1 MDKRNFIK
9 TLGALSLSPLAS
21 ANRFNKLELISD
33 KLPYIKNDEKL
44 WETVRSHF
52 TLKNEYINLES
63 GYYNIIPNP
72 VLNHFIDHVKHVNI
86 EGSYY
91 MRNSLNDDKDRVTLE
106 LSELVGSTPDQIA
119 ITRNA
124 TESLDLIIS
133 GFPWKKGDEAI
144 YAKQDYGTMKEMFEQ
159 ISNRYG
165 VVNKIISIPNH
176 PKNDKEIVSLYE
188 SQITRKTKL
197 IMVCHMINITGQILP
212 IKKICKM
219 AHSYGVEVMVDGA
232 HCVGHFNFSIDEL
245 NCDYYGSSLHK
256 WLATPLGAG
265 LLYVNKKST
274 HKIWPLLANG
284 NINKKD
290 IKRLNHIGTH
300 PVHTDLAISNSIDY
314 LNWIGIERKEKRMRF
329 LQRYWSDKLR
339 NQKNI
344 LVNTPEDI
352 SRSCGIGNVGVT
364 NISPS
369 QMSNLLFDKYN
380 IFTVAIDYANVKGC
394 RISPNIFTTTKE
406 LDKFVDAVK
415 EISKTLT

>member
-1 MDKRNFIK
+1 MDKRRFIK
-9 TLGALSLSPLAS
+9 SLGALSFSPLIF
-21 ANRFNKLELISD
+21 ANELTDFKPIS
-33 KLPYIKNDEKL
+33 KTLPFINNEDEL
-44 WETVRSHF
+44 WKTVRSHY
-52 TLKNEYINLES
+52 TLKEEYINLES

-72 VLNHFIDHVKHVNI
+72 ILEHFINHVKHVNI
-86 EGSYY
+86 EGSFY
-91 MRNSLNDDKDRVTLE
+91 MRKDLNKNKDRVTGE
-106 LSELVGSTPDQIA
+106 LANLVGSSPDQIA

-124 TESLDLIIS
+124 TESLDLVIS

-165 VVNKIISIPNH
+165 VVNKVISVPNH
-176 PKNDKEIVSLYE
+176 PKNDEEIVSLYE
-188 SQITRKTKL
+188 SQITSRTKL

-212 IKKICKM
+212 IKKICEM
-219 AHSYGVEVMVDGA
+219 AHKYGVEVMVDGA
-232 HCVGHFNFSIDEL
+232 HCVGHFDFSIDDF

-265 LLYVNKKST
+265 LLYVNKNKT

-284 NINKKD
+284 NTNKSD

-314 LNWIGIERKEKRMRF
+314 LEWIGMERKENRMRF

-339 NQKNI
+339 NVKNVI
-344 LVNTPEDI
+344 VNTPLDI
-352 SRSCGIGNVGVT
+352 DRSCGIGNVGLT
-364 NISPS
+364 NMTPS
-369 QMSNLLFDKYN
+369 KMEDLLFKKYK

-406 LDKFVDAVK
+406 LDSFVEAVK
-415 EISKTLT
+415 ELSLV

>member
-1 MDKRNFIK
+1 MDKRRFIK
-9 TLGALSLSPLAS
+9 SLGALSFSPLIF
-21 ANRFNKLELISD
+21 ANELTDFKPISKTLQFINNED
-33 KLPYIKNDEKL
+33 KLWK
-44 WETVRSHF
+44 TVRSHY
-52 TLKNEYINLES
+52 TLKEEYINLES

-72 VLNHFIDHVKHVNI
+72 ILEHFINHVKHVNI
-86 EGSYY
+86 EGSFY
-91 MRNSLNDDKDRVTLE
+91 MRKDLNKNKDRVTNE
-106 LSELVGSTPDQIA
+106 LANLVGSSPDQIA

-124 TESLDLIIS
+124 TESLDLVIS

-165 VVNKIISIPNH
+165 VVNKVISVPNH
-176 PKNDKEIVSLYE
+176 PKNDEEIVSLYE
-188 SQITRKTKL
+188 SQITSKTKL

-212 IKKICKM
+212 IKKICEM
-219 AHSYGVEVMVDGA
+219 AHNYGVEVMVDGA
-232 HCVGHFNFSIDEL
+232 HCVGHFDFSIDDF

-265 LLYVNKKST
+265 LLYVNKNKT

-284 NINKKD
+284 NTNKSD

-314 LNWIGIERKEKRMRF
+314 LKWIGMERKEKRMRF

-339 NQKNI
+339 NVKNVI
-344 LVNTPEDI
+344 VNTPLDI
-352 SRSCGIGNVGVT
+352 DRSCGIGNVGLT
-364 NISPS
+364 NMSPS
-369 QMSNLLFDKYN
+369 KMEDLLFQKYK

-406 LDKFVDAVK
+406 LDIFVEAVK
-415 EISKTLT
+415 ELSLV

>member
-1 MDKRNFIK
+1 MDKRRFIK
-9 TLGALSLSPLAS
+9 SLGALSFSPLIF
-21 ANRFNKLELISD
+21 ANELTDFKPISKTLPFINNED
-33 KLPYIKNDEKL
+33 KLWK
-44 WETVRSHF
+44 TVRSHY
-52 TLKNEYINLES
+52 TLKEEYINLES

-72 VLNHFIDHVKHVNI
+72 ILEHFINHVKHVNI
-86 EGSYY
+86 EGSFY
-91 MRNSLNDDKDRVTLE
+91 MRKDLNKNKDRVTSE
-106 LSELVGSTPDQIA
+106 LANLVGSSPDQIA

-124 TESLDLIIS
+124 TESLDLVIS

-165 VVNKIISIPNH
+165 VVNKVISVPNH
-176 PKNDKEIVSLYE
+176 PKNDEEIVSLYE
-188 SQITRKTKL
+188 SQITSKTKL

-212 IKKICKM
+212 IKKICEM
-219 AHSYGVEVMVDGA
+219 AHKHGVEVMVDGA
-232 HCVGHFNFSIDEL
+232 HCVGHFDFSIDDF

-265 LLYVNKKST
+265 LLYVNKNKT

-284 NINKKD
+284 NTNKSD

-314 LNWIGIERKEKRMRF
+314 LKWIGMERKENRMRF

-339 NQKNI
+339 NVKNVI
-344 LVNTPEDI
+344 VNTPLDI
-352 SRSCGIGNVGVT
+352 DRSCGIGNVGLT
-364 NISPS
+364 NMSPS
-369 QMSNLLFDKYN
+369 KMEDLLFKKYK

-406 LDKFVDAVK
+406 LDSFVEAVK
-415 EISKTLT
+415 ELSLV

>member
-1 MDKRNFIK
+1 MDKRRFIK
-9 TLGALSLSPLAS
+9 SLGALSFSPFIFAD
-21 ANRFNKLELISD
+21 ELTDFKPISKTLPFINNED
-33 KLPYIKNDEKL
+33 KLWK
-44 WETVRSHF
+44 TVRSHY
-52 TLKNEYINLES
+52 TLKEEYINLES

-72 VLNHFIDHVKHVNI
+72 ILEHFINHVKHVNI
-86 EGSYY
+86 EGSFY
-91 MRNSLNDDKDRVTLE
+91 MRKDLNKNKDRVTSE
-106 LSELVGSTPDQIA
+106 LANLVGSSPDQIA

-124 TESLDLIIS
+124 TESLDLVIS

-159 ISNRYG
+159 ISSRYG
-165 VVNKIISIPNH
+165 VVNKVISVPNH
-176 PKNDKEIVSLYE
+176 PKNDEEIVSLYE
-188 SQITRKTKL
+188 SQITSKTKL

-212 IKKICKM
+212 IKKICEM
-219 AHSYGVEVMVDGA
+219 AHNYGVEVMVDGA
-232 HCVGHFNFSIDEL
+232 HCVGHFDFSIDDF

-265 LLYVNKKST
+265 LLYVNKNKT

-284 NINKKD
+284 NTNKSD

-314 LNWIGIERKEKRMRF
+314 LKWIGMERKEKRMRF

-339 NQKNI
+339 NVKNVI
-344 LVNTPEDI
+344 VNTPLDI
-352 SRSCGIGNVGVT
+352 DRSCGIGNVGLT
-364 NISPS
+364 NMSPS
-369 QMSNLLFDKYN
+369 KMEDLLFQKYK

-406 LDKFVDAVK
+406 LDSFVEAVK
-415 EISKTLT
+415 ELSLV

>member
-1 MDKRNFIK
+1 MDKRRFIK
-9 TLGALSLSPLAS
+9 SLGALSFSPLIF
-21 ANRFNKLELISD
+21 ANELTDFKPISKTLPFINNED
-33 KLPYIKNDEKL
+33 KLWK
-44 WETVRSHF
+44 TVRSHY
-52 TLKNEYINLES
+52 TLKEEYINLES

-72 VLNHFIDHVKHVNI
+72 ILEHFINHVKHVNI
-86 EGSYY
+86 EGSFY
-91 MRNSLNDDKDRVTLE
+91 MRKDLNKNKDRVTSE
-106 LSELVGSTPDQIA
+106 LANLVGSSPDQIA

-124 TESLDLIIS
+124 TESLDLVIS

-165 VVNKIISIPNH
+165 VVNKVISVPNH
-176 PKNDKEIVSLYE
+176 PKNDEEIVSLYE
-188 SQITRKTKL
+188 SQITSKTKL

-212 IKKICKM
+212 IKKICEM
-219 AHSYGVEVMVDGA
+219 AHKYGVEVMVDGA
-232 HCVGHFNFSIDEL
+232 HCVGHFDFSIDDF

-265 LLYVNKKST
+265 LLYVNKNKT

-284 NINKKD
+284 NTNKSD

-314 LNWIGIERKEKRMRF
+314 LKWIGMERKENRMRF

-339 NQKNI
+339 NVKNVI
-344 LVNTPEDI
+344 VNTPLDI
-352 SRSCGIGNVGVT
+352 DRSCGIGNVGLT
-364 NISPS
+364 NMSPS
-369 QMSNLLFDKYN
+369 KMEDLLFKKYK

-406 LDKFVDAVK
+406 LDSFVEAVK
-415 EISKTLT
+415 ELSLV

>member
-1 MDKRNFIK
+1 MDKRRFIK
-9 TLGALSLSPLAS
+9 SLGALSFSPLISAS
-21 ANRFNKLELISD
+21 ELSDFKPIS
-33 KLPYIKNDEKL
+33 KNLPFINNEDEL
-44 WETVRSHF
+44 WKTVRSHY
-52 TLKNEYINLES
+52 TLKDEYINLES

-72 VLNHFIDHVKHVNI
+72 ILDHFISHVKHVNI

-91 MRNSLNDDKDRVTLE
+91 MRKDLNKNKDRVTSE
-106 LSELVGSTPDQIA
+106 LASLVGSTPDQIA

-124 TESLDLIIS
+124 TESLDLVIS

-159 ISNRYG
+159 ISDRYG
-165 VVNKIISIPNH
+165 VVNKIISVPNH
-176 PKNDKEIVSLYE
+176 PKNDEEIVSLYE
-188 SQITRKTKL
+188 GQITSKTKL

-212 IKKICKM
+212 IKKICEM

-232 HCVGHFNFSIDEL
+232 HCVGHFDFSIDEF

-265 LLYVNKKST
+265 LLYVNKNKT
-274 HKIWPLLANG
+274 HRIWPLLANG
-284 NINKKD
+284 NTDKTD

-314 LNWIGIERKEKRMRF
+314 LKWIGMERKEKRMRF

-339 NQKNI
+339 NVKNVI
-344 LVNTPEDI
+344 VNTPKDI
-352 SRSCGIGNVGVT
+352 ERSCGIGNVGLT
-364 NISPS
+364 NMSPS
-369 QMSNLLFDKYN
+369 RMEDLLFEKYN

-394 RISPNIFTTTKE
+394 RISPNIFTTTEE
-406 LDKFVDAVK
+406 LDTFVKAVK
-415 EISKTLT
+415 EMALV

>member
-1 MDKRNFIK
+1 MDKRRFIK
-9 TLGALSLSPLAS
+9 SLGALSFSPLIS
-21 ANRFNKLELISD
+21 ANQLSDFKPISKILPVINNEDELWD
-33 KLPYIKNDEKL
+33 
-44 WETVRSHF
+44 TVRSHY
-52 TLKNEYINLES
+52 TLKEEYINLES

-72 VLNHFIDHVKHVNI
+72 ILEHFINHVKHVNI
-86 EGSYY
+86 EGSFY
-91 MRNSLNDDKDRVTLE
+91 MRKNLNKNKDRVTSE
-106 LSELVGSTPDQIA
+106 LANLVGSTPDQIA

-124 TESLDLIIS
+124 TESLDLVIS

-165 VVNKIISIPNH
+165 VVNKVISVPNH
-176 PKNDKEIVSLYE
+176 PKNDDEIVSLYE
-188 SQITRKTKL
+188 SQITNKTKL

-212 IKKICKM
+212 IKKICEM
-219 AHSYGVEVMVDGA
+219 AHNYGVEVMVDGA
-232 HCVGHFNFSIDEL
+232 HCVGHFDFSIDDF

-265 LLYVNKKST
+265 LLYVNKNKT

-284 NINKKD
+284 NTNKSD

-314 LNWIGIERKEKRMRF
+314 LKWIGMERKEKRMRF

-339 NQKNI
+339 NVKNI
-344 LVNTPEDI
+344 IVNTPLDI
-352 SRSCGIGNVGVT
+352 DRSCGIGNVGLT
-364 NISPS
+364 NMSPS
-369 QMSNLLFDKYN
+369 KMEDLLFEKYK

-406 LDKFVDAVK
+406 LDSFVDAVK
-415 EISKTLT
+415 ELSLV

>member
-1 MDKRNFIK
+1 MDKRRFIK
-9 TLGALSLSPLAS
+9 SLGALSFSPLIF
-21 ANRFNKLELISD
+21 ANELSDFKPISKTLPFINNED
-33 KLPYIKNDEKL
+33 KLWK
-44 WETVRSHF
+44 TVRSHY
-52 TLKNEYINLES
+52 TLKEEYINLES

-72 VLNHFIDHVKHVNI
+72 ILEHFINHVKHVNI
-86 EGSYY
+86 EGSFY
-91 MRNSLNDDKDRVTLE
+91 MRKDLNKNKDRVTSE
-106 LSELVGSTPDQIA
+106 LANLVGSSPDQIA

-124 TESLDLIIS
+124 TESLDLVIS

-165 VVNKIISIPNH
+165 VVNKVISVPNH
-176 PKNDKEIVSLYE
+176 PKNDEEIVSLYE
-188 SQITRKTKL
+188 SQITSRTKL

-212 IKKICKM
+212 IKKICEM
-219 AHSYGVEVMVDGA
+219 AHKYGVEVMVDGA
-232 HCVGHFNFSIDEL
+232 HCVGHFDFSIDDF

-265 LLYVNKKST
+265 LLYVNKNKT

-284 NINKKD
+284 NTNKSD

-314 LNWIGIERKEKRMRF
+314 LKWIGIERKENRMRF

-339 NQKNI
+339 NVKNVI
-344 LVNTPEDI
+344 VNTPLDI
-352 SRSCGIGNVGVT
+352 DRSCGIGNVGLT
-364 NISPS
+364 NMSPS
-369 QMSNLLFDKYN
+369 KMEDLLFKKYK

-406 LDKFVDAVK
+406 LDSFVEAVK
-415 EISKTLT
+415 ELSLV